1 MTTVTHCNAAARRS
15 APRFP
20 WGDAAI
26 VAFITLLSAIGFARA
41 DLSETL
47 FHFSR
52 TWEHVQLDE
61 LPITLL
67 VLATGLGWF
76 AWRRYREG
84 SKELDAREATEAK
97 LANLLGQHRR
107 LAQQHVQ
114 FQESERK
121 ALARELHDEL
131 GQYLHAIKT
140 DAVAIQ
146 TKSETDT
153 ASSRRAASAIVSH
166 CDHLQEVLRSLIG
179 QLRPVGLDV
188 LGLRAALEYLI
199 ERAQMRIPER
209 KLSVQIDG
217 DLDSLDESTS
227 LTVYR
232 LIQEGLTNVARH
244 SGAQRAVI
252 QLVHDVAEDM
262 LLIRFS
268 DDGRGADPAAKSAG
282 LGILGMRERVEMLG
296 GEVRVVTA
304 PGSGFSITARIPFRR
319 RDATANLDVSKGALA
334 YE

>member
-1 MTTVTHCNAAARRS
+1 MTQCNAASRRS
-15 APRFP
+15 SRRFP
-20 WGDAAI
+20 WGDVAI
-26 VAFITLLSAIGFARA
+26 VALVTLTSAITFARV
-41 DLSETL
+41 DFSESL

-67 VLATGLGWF
+67 VLAIGLGWF

-84 SKELDAREATEAK
+84 REEIKAREATEAR
-97 LANLLGQHRR
+97 LATLLEQHRR

-114 FQESERK
+114 YQESERK

-146 TKSETDT
+146 TKSETAAT
-153 ASSRRAASAIVSH
+153 SKRAACVVAH

-188 LGLRAALEYLI
+188 LGLRAALEYLT

-209 KLSVQIDG
+209 KLSVQIEG

-244 SGAQRAVI
+244 SGAQRVVI
-252 QLVHDVAEDM
+252 QLVHDVAENM
-262 LLIRFS
+262 LLVRFS
-268 DDGRGADPAAKSAG
+268 DDGRGADPAAKPAG
-282 LGILGMRERVEMLG
+282 LGIVGMRERVEMLG
-296 GEVRVVTA
+296 GELRVVTA
-304 PGSGFSITARIPFRR
+304 PGAGFSIAARIPFRR
-319 RDATANLDVSKGALA
+319 RDANATVDVSKGALA
-334 YE
+334 HE

>member
-1 MTTVTHCNAAARRS
+1 VT
-15 APRFP
+15 
-20 WGDAAI
+20 
-26 VAFITLLSAIGFARA
+26 FAR
-41 DLSETL
+41 LELTETL
-47 FHFSR
+47 FDFSR
-52 TWEHVQLDE
+52 TWEHMQLDE

-67 VLATGLGWF
+67 VLAAGLAWF
-76 AWRRYREG
+76 ASRRYREAREEI
-84 SKELDAREATEAK
+84 KAREATEEK
-97 LANLLGQHRR
+97 LATLLEQHKR
-107 LAQQHVQ
+107 LAQQHVE

-146 TKSETDT
+146 TKGAGDATT
-153 ASSRRAASAIVSH
+153 LKRAAAAIIGH

-209 KLSVQIDG
+209 KLAMQIEG

-244 SGAQRAVI
+244 SGAQRVVI
-252 QLVHDVAEDM
+252 QVVQDTSENM
-262 LLIRFS
+262 LLLRFS
-268 DDGRGADPAAKSAG
+268 DDGRGADPAAKPAG
-282 LGILGMRERVEMLG
+282 LGILGMRERVEILG
-296 GEVRVVTA
+296 GELRVVTA
-304 PGSGFSITARIPFRR
+304 PGAGFSIAARVPFRR
-319 RDATANLDVSKGALA
+319 RDAAANLDISRGALA